1 MKAFSGLAVPT
12 VNIPPW
18 IPGPHPGFLGPETLI
33 IHHHDAGDREMPVR
47 TASAEWQGDLPKGRG
62 TIKSQTGAI
71 DGQYSFS
78 SRFEEGTGTNP
89 EELIAAAHAGCYSM
103 ALSNMLA
110 QAGHTPTRVK
120 TAAKVHLNKVEG
132 GVAIDLIELTCR
144 AVVPGLDAA
153 GFQEH
158 AENAKVGCP
167 VSRALAAVTITLDAA
182 LEA

>member
-1 MKAFSGLAVPT
+1 
-12 VNIPPW
+12 
-18 IPGPHPGFLGPETLI
+18 
-33 IHHHDAGDREMPVR
+33 MPVR
-47 TASAEWQGDLPKGRG
+47 SASAEWQGDLPKGKG

-110 QAGHTPTRVK
+110 QAGKTPTSVK
-120 TAAKVHLNKVEG
+120 TTAKVHLTKVEG
-132 GVAIDLIELTCR
+132 GVGITLIELVCR

-158 AENAKVGCP
+158 AQKAKVGCP
-167 VSRALAAVTITLDAA
+167 VSKALSAVEIRLDAA
-182 LEA
+182 LEG

>member
-1 MKAFSGLAVPT
+1 
-12 VNIPPW
+12 
-18 IPGPHPGFLGPETLI
+18 
-33 IHHHDAGDREMPVR
+33 MPVR
-47 TASAEWQGDLPKGRG
+47 SASAEWQGDLPKGKG

-110 QAGHTPTRVK
+110 QAGKTPASVK
-120 TAAKVHLNKVEG
+120 TTAKVHLTKVEG
-132 GVAIDLIELTCR
+132 GVGITLIELVCR

-158 AENAKVGCP
+158 AQKAKVGCP
-167 VSRALAAVTITLDAA
+167 VSQALSAVEIRLDAA
-182 LEA
+182 LEG

>member
-1 MKAFSGLAVPT
+1 
-12 VNIPPW
+12 
-18 IPGPHPGFLGPETLI
+18 
-33 IHHHDAGDREMPVR
+33 MPVR
-47 TASAEWQGDLPKGRG
+47 SASAEWQGDLPKGKG

-110 QAGHTPTRVK
+110 QAGKTPASVK
-120 TAAKVHLNKVEG
+120 TTAKVHLTKVEG
-132 GVAIDLIELTCR
+132 GVGITLIELVCR

-158 AENAKVGCP
+158 AQKAKVGCP
-167 VSRALAAVTITLDAA
+167 VSKALSAVEIRLDAA
-182 LEA
+182 LEG

>member
-1 MKAFSGLAVPT
+1 
-12 VNIPPW
+12 
-18 IPGPHPGFLGPETLI
+18 
-33 IHHHDAGDREMPVR
+33 MPVR
-47 TASAEWQGDLPKGRG
+47 SASAEWQGDLPNGKG
-62 TIKSQTGAI
+62 TMKSQTGAI

-110 QAGHTPTRVK
+110 QAGTTPASVK
-120 TAAKVHLNKVEG
+120 TTAKVHLTKVED
-132 GVAIDLIELTCR
+132 GVGITLIELVCR

-158 AENAKVGCP
+158 AQKAKVGCP
-167 VSRALAAVTITLDAA
+167 VSRALSAVEVRLDAA
-182 LEA
+182 LED